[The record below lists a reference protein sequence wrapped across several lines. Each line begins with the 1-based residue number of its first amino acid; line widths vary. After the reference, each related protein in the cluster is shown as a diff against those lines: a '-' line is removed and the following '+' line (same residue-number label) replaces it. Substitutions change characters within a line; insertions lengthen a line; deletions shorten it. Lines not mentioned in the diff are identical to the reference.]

1 MDAVSMQALYHIQAF
16 ESAAI
21 PDVDRW
27 SVSYLTRRND
37 AAVAMRHR
45 TADDWLVVLDVVPL
59 LADAGIE
66 KHDDASNEKDYLLI
80 DYSRLLFVFVHGA
93 SAQGS
98 LPANCVL

>member
-1 MDAVSMQALYHIQAF
+1 M
-16 ESAAI
+16 
-21 PDVDRW
+21 DRW

-37 AAVAMRHR
+37 AAVAMRHC

-93 SAQGS
+93 RAQGS
-98 LPANCVL
+98 LSANCVL